1 MTENAA
7 SSVYCYCD
15 TPSKYYLRPLD
26 TKYLLLEPKL
36 CGEIFEND
44 GSVMGGMLITTEGW
58 ATIYDGAILGHNY
71 NLNSDPV
78 YVGDDRLSLIRASGG
93 NDFSSLL
100 LKFAKQT

>member
-1 MTENAA
+1 M
-7 SSVYCYCD
+7 
-15 TPSKYYLRPLD
+15 RPLD

-78 YVGDDRLSLIRASGG
+78 YVGDDRLSLIRAYGG
-93 NDFSSLL
+93 NDFFYHYYQSLQN
-100 LKFAKQT
+100 KHENDRHSK